1 MRPLPVTLEQFW
13 LRTYCKCNVILLY
26 LLQFQGK
33 HRDVWQ
39 PEDVRGAATRLC
51 PYTAYVSPQC
61 DLKRQTI
68 YWLFLP
74 PGQVFPYLR
83 IQRGWPIWQNGL
95 QTTQGVATVCLL
107 YLFHSILHLVSKQS
121 YVCYTHSHTLIQR
134 VCSLVFT
141 VWWIYS
147 VRTCSAFV
155 TPVYFKYLQTWSSN
169 TYNSKIT
176 CRYI

>member
-1 MRPLPVTLEQFW
+1 MRPLHVTLEQFW
-13 LRTYCKCNVILLY
+13 VRTYSKCNVVLFY

-39 PEDVRGAATRLC
+39 PEYVRGAATRLC

-95 QTTQGVATVCLL
+95 QTTQGVATVCLV
-107 YLFHSILHLVSKQS
+107 YLFHSISSLFSLICVILIHIHWYRECVHWCSRFGG
-121 YVCYTHSHTLIQR
+121 YTP
-134 VCSLVFT
+134 C
-141 VWWIYS
+141 
-147 VRTCSAFV
+147 A
-155 TPVYFKYLQTWSSN
+155 PVLPL
-169 TYNSKIT
+169 
-176 CRYI
+176 